1 MPTDFTVLYPK
12 PGKGFFIGKMT
23 KDDCLLLLRMKFEET
38 GEYPKKSDF
47 SQEEV
52 ALIKGYFGPWPHA
65 LEEAGILPS
74 KIEERLK
81 KSKEKHI
88 QAKINRRNA
97 KINKS
102 GELL

>member
-1 MPTDFTVLYPK
+1 
-12 PGKGFFIGKMT
+12 MT
-23 KDDCLLLLRMKFEET
+23 RDDCLTLLKKKYAER
-38 GEYPKKSDF
+38 GECPKKSDF

-65 LEEAGILPS
+65 LEEAGIIPS
-74 KIEERLK
+74 KREERLK

-97 KINKS
+97 KIKKS
-102 GELL
+102 EVLL